1 MILLA
6 GFLRASDRHFQGFF
20 NFWRGPLFPREST
33 LKTVKWPNL
42 KVVNRKLVNRVTAT
56 KISLRKVAN
65 FRDVFMFGRGW
76 DGKFVVLAIIESVN
90 KSASLPNYRPHFRF
104 PLITLSILASY
115 PCQKMK
121 NRGSIQPRASYTTK
135 HEASLSD
142 SMKRNVWNWIEH
154 TSPNLLFFFHAHT
167 SLTSHCSNLV

>member
-154 TSPNLLFFFHAHT
+154 TSPNLLFFSCTHLF
-167 SLTSHCSNLV
+167 N

>member
-20 NFWRGPLFPREST
+20 NFWRGPLFPRKST

-42 KVVNRKLVNRVTAT
+42 KVVNRKLVNRETAA
-56 KISLRKVAN
+56 KISLRKV
-65 FRDVFMFGRGW
+65 GRGW

-90 KSASLPNYRPHFRF
+90 KSASLPNYRPDFRF

-154 TSPNLLFFFHAHT
+154 TSPNLLFSCTHLF
-167 SLTSHCSNLV
+167 N